1 MKSFKI
7 FTAALICILVTLLCA
22 CGQSN
27 INPGGTAGTDGSSS
41 TPAATFIGF
50 DDSDYNT
57 SYTSQAAEIV
67 FSQSGVSAEGSS
79 VSVEGNTA
87 VITNDGEYI
96 VSGQSQDGRL
106 IVDAEDCSV
115 HIIFNGLT
123 LECATSAPV
132 YIKQADKTI
141 ITLNEGTKN
150 YITDCESCI
159 YDDAQEEEPNAAV
172 FSKDDLTING
182 LGYLEVTA
190 RFNNG
195 IGSKDVL
202 KITGGVIKV
211 EAADDGIVGRDCL
224 AIDGGE
230 IEVAASGDGLKST
243 NDEDSEKG
251 NIIITSGSIT
261 INAEKD
267 GVQAVNSLLVS
278 GGKHT
283 VTSGGGSE
291 SSSNYSSSWDSQDSQ
306 KGLKAQNDLSISG
319 GIFNIDSADD
329 ALHSNGTLT
338 VSGGDITVSTGDDG
352 VHADDALTISNGNIN
367 VLASYEGLEGLNV
380 FINGGHIIVHAED
393 DGINSAGGSDS
404 GGMRPGDGFSF
415 RDDSTASDI
424 SIINGYIY
432 VEASGDG
439 LDSNGSIYM
448 SGGTLLVSGPTD
460 GGNGAIDY
468 EGAFE
473 LSGGILA
480 AAGSSAMAMNVSQA
494 AGQGAVMVT
503 FDQTYSAGETIA
515 LTDRDGNP
523 IVVFKPEKSFNS
535 IVVSSPQMQE
545 GETCLVY
552 AGGQADTDSC
562 GFASDN
568 YTPGELLY
576 EITLSQLVMNAGSVS
591 SGMQPGGGMPSGGGM
606 RPGGMGR

>member
-7 FTAALICILVTLLCA
+7 FTAALICILMTLLCA
-22 CGQSN
+22 CVQSN
-27 INPGGTAGTDGSSS
+27 INSGGTAGTDGSSS

-67 FSQSGVSAEGSS
+67 FSQSGVSAEGSG

-150 YITDCESCI
+150 YITDCESYI

-195 IGSKDVL
+195 IGSKDIL

-283 VTSGGGSE
+283 VTSGGGSG

-306 KGLKAQNDLSISG
+306 KGLKLRM
-319 GIFNIDSADD
+319 
-329 ALHSNGTLT
+329 T
-338 VSGGDITVSTGDDG
+338 
-352 VHADDALTISNGNIN
+352 
-367 VLASYEGLEGLNV
+367 
-380 FINGGHIIVHAED
+380 
-393 DGINSAGGSDS
+393 
-404 GGMRPGDGFSF
+404 
-415 RDDSTASDI
+415 
-424 SIINGYIY
+424 
-432 VEASGDG
+432 
-439 LDSNGSIYM
+439 
-448 SGGTLLVSGPTD
+448 
-460 GGNGAIDY
+460 
-468 EGAFE
+468 
-473 LSGGILA
+473 
-480 AAGSSAMAMNVSQA
+480 
-494 AGQGAVMVT
+494 
-503 FDQTYSAGETIA
+503 
-515 LTDRDGNP
+515 
-523 IVVFKPEKSFNS
+523 
-535 IVVSSPQMQE
+535 
-545 GETCLVY
+545 
-552 AGGQADTDSC
+552 
-562 GFASDN
+562 
-568 YTPGELLY
+568 
-576 EITLSQLVMNAGSVS
+576 
-591 SGMQPGGGMPSGGGM
+591 
-606 RPGGMGR
+606 